1 MRRQQLREIIN
12 GGESQTVEFK
22 RKFTSDVK
30 IAREIV
36 AFANSQGGYLLVGV
50 DDDKTVVGVKS
61 EKEEIGFIESVCS
74 YTIDPPITPTIEI
87 VNIEYQD
94 VVVVNIEE
102 SSTKPHRITVDVDGR
117 FLEKIHERPVYVR
130 EGNTTLQA
138 SKEVIKVLEADND
151 EEGVTLSI
159 GKHERRLFDYLEQT
173 NKITAKEFAHIAN
186 ISERR
191 AIRLLIRLVKI
202 GLIRLYSH
210 EKTDYYTLVG

>member
-1 MRRQQLREIIN
+1 
-12 GGESQTVEFK
+12 
-22 RKFTSDVK
+22 
-30 IAREIV
+30 
-36 AFANSQGGYLLVGV
+36 
-50 DDDKTVVGVKS
+50 
-61 EKEEIGFIESVCS
+61 
-74 YTIDPPITPTIEI
+74 
-87 VNIEYQD
+87 